1 MKKVLY
7 YIFIALLTI
16 NLTSCGSVPMF
27 HNYAYTKGWALKEIP
42 PSQAVRNGDV
52 VLDGKLSDGRT
63 FSVLDDGSLNADDRM
78 YHYNALY
85 QDFGWNRD
93 MDGDWESYNGIRI
106 KRGYIYM
113 NIKRGV
119 AVYFYPEAEFYTF
132 KVKVNPKEDN

>member
-63 FSVLDDGSLNADDRM
+63 FSVG
-78 YHYNALY
+78 
-85 QDFGWNRD
+85 
-93 MDGDWESYNGIRI
+93 
-106 KRGYIYM
+106 GYIGGDDSTYYY
-113 NIKRGV
+113 NSLILLESWCRANHWYKRW
-119 AVYFYPEAEFYTF
+119 AFLFPHTSLM
-132 KVKVNPKEDN
+132 P